1 MSYNTYRTLFF
12 ECREWKDKS
21 PDLLTDSILVN
32 GPDSGHMRG
41 KELVLR
47 KSGVT
52 CSGTDQPRFA
62 HSIVPHHHTFNG
74 LNIRPLIFHVSICK
88 LGPKSN
94 G

>member
-1 MSYNTYRTLFF
+1 MSYKSYLMLLKCH
-12 ECREWKDKS
+12 EQKDKS

-41 KELVLR
+41 EELVLR

-52 CSGTDQPRFA
+52 CSGTDQSRFA
-62 HSIVPHHHTFNG
+62 HSIVPHYHTFNG
-74 LNIRPLIFHVSICK
+74 LDIRPLIFHVSICK